1 MRLIDADV
9 FKENMD
15 FICDAGGWL
24 EPVTK
29 AVREFVKKHID
40 IQTTVHPEPHWISCK
55 ERLPENYVD
64 VLVWFEYYRYGSYN
78 RLYQT
83 YGIGTYSENYDSW
96 TINHESG
103 WHKLRVIAW
112 QPLPEKFKEE
122 GDKDGR

>member
-1 MRLIDADV
+1 MT
-9 FKENMD
+9 KER
-15 FICDAGGWL
+15 IL
-24 EPVTK
+24 EILEGAKDETASVPMSLVRK
-29 AVREFVKKHID
+29 AFENISN
-40 IQTTVHPEPHWISCK
+40 ESNWISCK
-55 ERLPENYVD
+55 ERLPESYVD

-112 QPLPEKFKEE
+112 QPLPERYREE
-122 GDKDGR
+122 GGEE

>member
-1 MRLIDADV
+1 MCNEILLTIGEDGVAREYDDTWDIVIHCESKEEHDAAIKRL
-9 FKENMD
+9 
-15 FICDAGGWL
+15 
-24 EPVTK
+24 
-29 AVREFVKKHID
+29 
-40 IQTTVHPEPHWISCK
+40 TVLEPHWISCK

-83 YGIGTYSENYDSW
+83 YGIGTYSENYDLW

-112 QPLPEKFKEE
+112 MPLPEKFKEE
-122 GDKDGR
+122 GREE